1 MKKMTVILVGSLI
14 ALSLSAAFAGT
25 GFKPVAN
32 PPSVSLFGSAGAYG
46 IATSATWI
54 RSKTTPDYMSMSM
67 TVVIRE
73 FGLGAIGNDLPSG
86 YLKIVSVKGHD
97 GVSVLLTRAT
107 PRADDDQLKFFVG
120 INAGTPKGV
129 YPMVV
134 AIENKLTGD
143 NGTVTLTV
151 DVR

>member
-1 MKKMTVILVGSLI
+1 MKKMTVMLAGSLI

-32 PPSVSLFGSAGAYG
+32 PPSVSQFGSAGAYG
-46 IATSATWI
+46 IASSGAP
-54 RSKTTPDYMSMSM
+54 SYVFKTPSYLSMNM
-67 TVVIRE
+67 TVLIRE
-73 FGLGAIGNDLPSG
+73 FGLGAIGNDLPTG
-86 YLKIVSVKGHD
+86 YLKIVSVKGQD

-107 PRADDDQLKFFVG
+107 SRADDDQLKFFVG